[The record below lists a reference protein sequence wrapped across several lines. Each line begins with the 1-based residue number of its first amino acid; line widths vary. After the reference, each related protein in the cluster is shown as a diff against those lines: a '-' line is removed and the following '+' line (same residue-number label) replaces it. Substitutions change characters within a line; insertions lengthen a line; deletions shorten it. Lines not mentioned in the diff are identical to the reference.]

1 MVYYFLYLEKYQNK
15 NLIIFTLIEKEH
27 ALLKSVKNINDF
39 NRFMELNRDTLY
51 ANAENADNITLDDEW
66 MQDNQWDEI
75 YIQMEK
81 QDGKI

>member
-1 MVYYFLYLEKYQNK
+1 M
-15 NLIIFTLIEKEH
+15 
-27 ALLKSVKNINDF
+27 KSVRNINDF
-39 NRFMELNRDTLY
+39 NRFMELNRDKLY
-51 ANAENADNITLDDEW
+51 ANVENADNITLDDEW